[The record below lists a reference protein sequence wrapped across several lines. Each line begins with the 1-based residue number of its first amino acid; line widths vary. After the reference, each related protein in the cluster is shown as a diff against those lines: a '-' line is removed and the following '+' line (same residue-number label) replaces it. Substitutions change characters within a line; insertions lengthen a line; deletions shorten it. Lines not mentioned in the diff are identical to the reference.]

1 MHIKINIYFKVIVD
15 SLVCFQK
22 NWFNPVSVLPGIYLC
37 IQMSPFIGISVQF
50 LIFIAIQ
57 TRIMEARRFKN
68 RWIFGKFPNSLW
80 PPPPPPLF
88 REKCCD
94 FFYEIF
100 WNGNDPPKLAFL
112 MIKNFATKFFRSEK
126 CPFSSAKKWH
136 FRRRNKKTETTFQCQ
151 HPPKMV

>member
-80 PPPPPPLF
+80 PPAPFWGKML
-88 REKCCD
+88 R
-94 FFYEIF
+94 FFL
-100 WNGNDPPKLAFL
+100 WKSPKIVVSNA
-112 MIKNFATKFFRSEK
+112 KNFATNFFGSEMTPSPPFGTFPKIHRKWINFRKTSGGGWSFPIQKKF
-126 CPFSSAKKWH
+126 
-136 FRRRNKKTETTFQCQ
+136 
-151 HPPKMV
+151 